1 MFLARLSTDVTRRG
15 ADATRRV
22 PACAPLGAI
31 VCSLDGVEEPRE
43 QIDLP
48 ATGEEQV
55 DAVIAQ
61 LTGLVG
67 TGPAEHVAVY
77 DAVHRGLS
85 ECLAGLD
92 SDRA

>member
-1 MFLARLSTDVTRRG
+1 MDEQA
-15 ADATRRV
+15 
-22 PACAPLGAI
+22 
-31 VCSLDGVEEPRE
+31 VE
-43 QIDLP
+43 IDLP

-55 DAVIAQ
+55 DAVLAQ